1 MEYFNTFGGNPV
13 SAAIGNAVLDVIED
27 EGLPANARRVGH
39 EILAGAIE
47 LSTRHELI
55 GDARGLGLYL
65 GIELVRD
72 RGTLEPAGEEASYVV
87 ERCKDLGVLVSIDG
101 PFHNVL
107 KIKPP
112 IVWSSADADRLLS
125 TLDRVLSEQPLRR

>member
-1 MEYFNTFGGNPV
+1 M
-13 SAAIGNAVLDVIED
+13 
-27 EGLPANARRVGH
+27 
-39 EILAGAIE
+39 
-47 LSTRHELI
+47 
-55 GDARGLGLYL
+55 
-65 GIELVRD
+65 RD
-72 RGTLEPAGEEASYVV
+72 RETLEPADAEASYVV

-112 IVWSSADADRLLS
+112 IVWSEADADTLLA